1 MPRFISSPYLK
12 LLFMFRKFRVGDS
25 GFLLLGAV
33 CFGQPGTQTTP
44 IVGTSNS
51 PHPRGAWLLQPHPAA
66 ASHTHAQGPGVSG
79 AEQPCLVPAG
89 EGGVAFPWRRDW
101 RLRLSKGVTGCQ
113 HLRRT
118 LCFYVLPIF
127 EIQLLLVNRHVTMS
141 RISSVFIFISV
152 WALLFLMSPAV
163 G

>member
-1 MPRFISSPYLK
+1 MVFSYLELCALDSLGPRPPQSLVPRTLPTLEARGCST
-12 LLFMFRKFRVGDS
+12 R
-25 GFLLLGAV
+25 
-33 CFGQPGTQTTP
+33 TP
-44 IVGTSNS
+44 LR
-51 PHPRGAWLLQPHPAA
+51 PL
-66 ASHTHAQGPGVSG
+66 THAQGPGVSG
-79 AEQPCLVPAG
+79 AEQPCLLPAG
-89 EGGVAFPWRRDW
+89 ERGVAFPWRRDW
-101 RLRLSKGVTGCQ
+101 RLKRSKGVTGCQ
-113 HLRRT
+113 HLRTT